1 MRRAAAVG
9 DGWFMFPRQ
18 DPSEDAQKMISIF
31 RQSAAEAGREP
42 DELGINA
49 TVFANQGSGPS
60 EWREVM
66 DKWGAMGANE
76 FTFRTAESGLKNLDE
91 HLRAVRGMAEER

>member
-1 MRRAAAVG
+1 
-9 DGWFMFPRQ
+9 MFPLQ

-31 RQSAAEAGREP
+31 RQSATEAGREP

-49 TVFANQGSGPS
+49 TVFANQGAGPS